1 MTMIPTEGV
10 GQIVFYVIVL
20 LAVTPLLGTYMA
32 KVYEGENV
40 LLARWFG
47 FAERGFYRLL
57 RISPDEEQNW
67 KQYGLSVLVFS
78 LLFMVPLYAL
88 LRLQGHLPLNPDHLS
103 GVNAGVAVN
112 TAASFVT
119 NTNWQYYGGE
129 YTMSYLSQMAG
140 LAVQNFISAAVGMA
154 VLAAM
159 IRGFARRETT
169 KLGNF
174 WVDLYRTVAYIL
186 LPICIVTAAFFIWQG
201 IPETFSGHAVAHTL
215 QGHTQSI
222 GRGPVASQIAMKQLG
237 TNGGGFYNS
246 NSSVPFENPTG
257 FTDFVEMLFILLIGS
272 AEVFMFGKMVRATRQ
287 GWAVLSVMFIL
298 MITGVVIAAPAE
310 QHGTPVLHAAGVNLA
325 ANGSQSG
332 GNMEGK
338 EVRFGIANT
347 ALWATA
353 TTDASNGSVNGSHDS
368 FSALGGAVPL
378 TNIFIGEVIF
388 GGVGSGLYGMLM
400 LVIIAVF
407 VGGLMVGRTPEYLGK
422 KIEAREMK
430 LATIGSIFVPIVVLV
445 LTAIAMSTHAG
456 KLSIFN
462 AGPHGF
468 SEAFYAYTS
477 QTNNNGS
484 AFAGYGATHFS
495 TMMGAFAM
503 LVGRFVPLLAALA
516 IGGSV
521 AAKKTAPASA
531 GTMRT
536 DGPTFVVLLTGVVI
550 LLPALTIL
558 PALVLGPVVEA
569 LTTRLF

>member
-1 MTMIPTEGV
+1 MTLPAFQGV
-10 GQIVFYVIVL
+10 TQIAVYAIVL
-20 LAVTPLLGTYMA
+20 LALTPLLGGYMA
-32 KVYEGENV
+32 RVYQGEQV

-57 RISPDEEQNW
+57 RTSPDAEQDW
-67 KQYGLSVLVFS
+67 KAYSVSVLLLS
-78 LLFMVPLYAL
+78 LAFIVPLYAL
-88 LRLQGHLPLNPDHLS
+88 LRLQNHLPLNPDGLAA
-103 GVNAGVAVN
+103 VTPGVAVN
-112 TAASFVT
+112 TASSFVT

-159 IRGFARRETT
+159 IRGFARRNTT
-169 KLGNF
+169 AIGNF
-174 WVDLYRTVAYIL
+174 WVDLYRTVVYIL
-186 LPICIVTAAFFIWQG
+186 LPLSIIAAVILISQG
-201 IPETFSGHAVAHTL
+201 VPQTFSGHAVAHTL
-215 QGHTQSI
+215 QGGTQEI
-222 GRGPVASQIAMKQLG
+222 GRGPVASQIAIKQLG
-237 TNGGGFYNS
+237 TNGGGYYNS
-246 NSSVPFENPTG
+246 NSSVPFENPNG
-257 FTDFVEMLFILLIGS
+257 FTNFIEMLYILLIGS
-272 AEVFMFGKMVRATRQ
+272 AEVYMFGKMVRATRQ

-298 MITGVVIAAPAE
+298 MIAGVAVAAPAE
-310 QHGTPVLHAAGVNLA
+310 QHASPVLRQSGVALNA
-325 ANGSQSG
+325 SGTSPG

-347 ALWATA
+347 ALWATV
-353 TTDASNGSVNGSHDS
+353 TTDASNGSVNGAHDS
-368 FSALGGAVPL
+368 FTAFGGAVPL

-400 LVIIAVF
+400 LVILAVF
-407 VGGLMVGRTPEYLGK
+407 LGGLMVGRTPEYLGK
-422 KIEAREMK
+422 KIEAREVK
-430 LATIGSIFVPIVVLV
+430 LAVVGTVFVPIVVLI
-445 LTAIAMSTHAG
+445 LTSFAVSTHAG
-456 KLSIFN
+456 RLSIFN

-484 AFAGYGATHFS
+484 AFAGYGATDFS
-495 TMMGAFAM
+495 TYLGVVG
-503 LVGRFVPLLAALA
+503 LLLGRFVPLVTALA

-521 AAKKTAPASA
+521 AAKKITPPSL

-558 PALVLGPVVEA
+558 PALSLGPIIEG
-569 LTTRLF
+569 LTQRLF

>member
-1 MTMIPTEGV
+1 MTMITSQGAA
-10 GQIVFYVIVL
+10 QIVVYVGIL
-20 LAVTPLLGTYMA
+20 LILTPLLGSYMA
-32 KVYEGENV
+32 RVYEGEQV

-57 RISPDEEQNW
+57 RTSPDEEQDW
-67 KQYGLSVLVFS
+67 KAYGTSVLVFS
-78 LLFMVPLYAL
+78 LLFLIPLFVL
-88 LRLQGHLPLNPDHLS
+88 LRVQGHLPLNPDHLP
-103 GVNAGVAVN
+103 GVNAGVSVN
-112 TAASFVT
+112 TAVSFVT

-129 YTMSYLSQMAG
+129 TTMSYLSQMAG
-140 LAVQNFISAAVGMA
+140 LAVQNFVSAAVGMA

-174 WVDLYRTVAYIL
+174 WVDLYRSTIYIL
-186 LPICIVTAAFFIWQG
+186 LPLSIVLATILIWQG
-201 IPETFSGHAVAHTL
+201 VPDTFSGHAVAHTV
-215 QGHTQSI
+215 QGHTQAI
-222 GRGPVASQIAMKQLG
+222 ARGPVASQVAIKQLG
-237 TNGGGFYNS
+237 TNGGGVYNS
-246 NSSVPFENPTG
+246 NSAVPFENPTG
-257 FTDFVEMLFILLIGS
+257 LTNFLEMLYILLIGS

-287 GWAVLSVMFIL
+287 GWAVLSVMYIC
-298 MITGVVIAAPAE
+298 MIAGVVIAAPAE
-310 QHGTPVLHAAGVNLA
+310 QHASPVLRHAGVNIA
-325 ANGSQSG
+325 ASGAQSG

-338 EVRFGIANT
+338 ETRFGIANT
-347 ALWATA
+347 ALWADV
-353 TTDASNGSVNGSHDS
+353 TTDASNGSVNGGHDS
-368 FSALGGAVPL
+368 LTAIGGAVPL
-378 TNIFIGEVIF
+378 VNIFIGEVIF

-430 LATIGSIFVPIVVLV
+430 LAVIGSVWVPIVVLI
-445 LTAIAMSTHAG
+445 LTGIAMSTAAG
-456 KLSIFN
+456 KASIFN

-468 SEAFYAYTS
+468 TEAFYAYTS
-477 QTNNNGS
+477 QGNNNGS

-495 TMMGAFAM
+495 EMMGAFAM
-503 LVGRFVPLLAALA
+503 LVGRFVPLLVALA

-531 GTMRT
+531 GTLRT
-536 DGPTFVVLLTGVVI
+536 DGPTFVVLLTSVVI

-558 PALVLGPVVEA
+558 PAIVLGPVVEA

>member
-1 MTMIPTEGV
+1 MTMIPTQGTA
-10 GQIVFYVIVL
+10 QIIFYVVVL
-20 LAVTPLLGTYMA
+20 LALTPLLGSYMA
-32 KVYEGENV
+32 RVYEGDVV

-57 RISPDEEQNW
+57 RTSPDEEQDW
-67 KQYGLSVLVFS
+67 KQYGRSVIAFS
-78 LLFMVPLYAL
+78 LLFIIPLYLL
-88 LRLQGHLPLNPDHLS
+88 LRLQGHLPLNPDHLAD
-103 GVNAGVAVN
+103 VNAGVSVN
-112 TAASFVT
+112 TAASFIT

-140 LAVQNFISAAVGMA
+140 LAVQNFVSAAVGMA

-159 IRGFARRETT
+159 IRGFARRQTSL
-169 KLGNF
+169 LGNF
-174 WVDLYRTVAYIL
+174 WVDLYRTIAYIL
-186 LPICIVTAAFFIWQG
+186 LPICIVGTVFLISQG
-201 IPETFSGHAVAHTL
+201 VPETFSGHAVAHTL

-222 GRGPVASQIAMKQLG
+222 ARGPFASQEAIKQLG
-237 TNGGGFYNS
+237 TNGGGPYNS
-246 NSSVPFENPTG
+246 NSAVPFENPNG
-257 FTDFVEMLFILLIGS
+257 LTDFVEEVFILLIGS

-287 GWAVLSVMFIL
+287 GWAILSVMFVL
-298 MITGVVIAAPAE
+298 MIVGVVIAAPAE
-310 QHGTPVLHAAGVNLA
+310 QHGSPVLRQSHVNIAA
-325 ANGSQSG
+325 SSTSPG

-338 EVRFGIANT
+338 ETRFGIANT
-347 ALWATA
+347 ALWADI

-368 FSALGGAVPL
+368 FTALGGAVPL

-430 LATIGSIFVPIVVLV
+430 LAVIGSIWVPIVVLV

-468 SEAFYAYTS
+468 TEAFYAYTS

-484 AFAGYGATHFS
+484 AFAGYGALHFS
-495 TMMGAFAM
+495 TMLGAFAM

-516 IGGSV
+516 IGGAV

-536 DGPTFVVLLTGVVI
+536 DGPTFAVLLTGVVI

-569 LTTRLF
+569 LTTKLF

>member
-1 MTMIPTEGV
+1 MTMIPFQGTA
-10 GQIVFYVIVL
+10 QIVFYVLVL
-20 LAVTPLLGTYMA
+20 LAATPLLGSYMA
-32 KVYEGENV
+32 RVYEGENV

-57 RISPDEEQNW
+57 RTSPDEEQDW
-67 KQYGLSVLVFS
+67 KGYGTSVIVFS
-78 LLFMVPLYAL
+78 LLFLIPLYVL
-88 LRLQGHLPLNPDHLS
+88 LRLQGHLPLNPDHLT
-103 GVNAGVAVN
+103 GVNAGVSVN
-112 TAASFVT
+112 TASSFIT

-174 WVDLYRTVAYIL
+174 WFDLYRTTVYIL

-201 IPETFSGHAVAHTL
+201 IPETFSGHAVAHTV

-246 NSSVPFENPTG
+246 NSAVPFENPNG
-257 FTDFVEMLFILLIGS
+257 FTNFIEMLFILIIGS

-287 GWAVLSVMFIL
+287 GWAILSVMFIL
-298 MITGVVIAAPAE
+298 MIAGVVIAAPAE
-310 QHGTPVLHAAGVNLA
+310 QHSSPVLRDSGVNITA
-325 ANGSQSG
+325 SSTSPG

-338 EVRFGIANT
+338 EVRDGIANT
-347 ALWATA
+347 ALWATV

-368 FSALGGAVPL
+368 FTALGGAVPL

-430 LATIGSIFVPIVVLV
+430 LAVIGSIWVPLVVLI

-456 KLSIFN
+456 KASIFN

-468 SEAFYAYTS
+468 TEAFYAYTS

-484 AFAGYGATHFS
+484 AFAGYGALHFS
-495 TMMGAFAM
+495 TMLGAFAM

-521 AAKKTAPASA
+521 AMKKIAPASA

-536 DGPTFVVLLTGVVI
+536 DGPTFVVLLTSVVI

-558 PALVLGPVVEA
+558 PAIVLGPVVEA

>member
-1 MTMIPTEGV
+1 MTMIPFQGTA
-10 GQIVFYVIVL
+10 QIVFYVLVL
-20 LAVTPLLGTYMA
+20 LAVTPLLGSYMA
-32 KVYEGENV
+32 RVYEGENV

-57 RISPDEEQNW
+57 RTSPDEEQDW
-67 KQYGLSVLVFS
+67 KGYGTSVIVFS
-78 LLFMVPLYAL
+78 LLFLIPLYVL
-88 LRLQGHLPLNPDHLS
+88 LRLQGHLPLNPDHLT
-103 GVNAGVAVN
+103 GVNAGVSVN

-174 WVDLYRTVAYIL
+174 WVDLYRTTVYIL

-201 IPETFSGHAVAHTL
+201 IPETFSGHAVAHTV

-246 NSSVPFENPTG
+246 NSAVPFENPNG
-257 FTDFVEMLFILLIGS
+257 FTNFIEMLFILIIGS
-272 AEVFMFGKMVRATRQ
+272 SEVFMFGKMVRATRQ
-287 GWAVLSVMFIL
+287 GWAILSVMFIL

-310 QHGTPVLHAAGVNLA
+310 QHSSPVLRDSGVNITA
-325 ANGSQSG
+325 SSTSPG

-338 EVRFGIANT
+338 EVRDGIANT
-347 ALWATA
+347 ALWATV

-368 FSALGGAVPL
+368 FTALGGAVPL

-430 LATIGSIFVPIVVLV
+430 LAVIGSIWVPLVVLI

-456 KLSIFN
+456 KASIFN

-468 SEAFYAYTS
+468 TEAFYAYTS

-484 AFAGYGATHFS
+484 AFAGYGALHFS
-495 TMMGAFAM
+495 TMLGAFAL

-521 AAKKTAPASA
+521 AMKKIAPASA

-536 DGPTFVVLLTGVVI
+536 DGPTFVVLLTSVVI

-558 PALVLGPVVEA
+558 PAIVLGPVVEA

>member
-1 MTMIPTEGV
+1 MTMIPFQGTA
-10 GQIVFYVIVL
+10 QIIFYVVVL
-20 LAVTPLLGTYMA
+20 LLVTPLLGSYMA
-32 KVYEGENV
+32 RVYEGETV

-57 RISPDEEQNW
+57 RTSQDEEQDW
-67 KQYGLSVLVFS
+67 KQYGRSVITFS
-78 LLFMVPLYAL
+78 LLFIIPLYLL
-88 LRLQGHLPLNPDHLS
+88 LRLQGHLPLNPDGLK
-103 GVNAGVAVN
+103 GVNAGVAAN
-112 TAASFVT
+112 TAASFIT

-159 IRGFARRETT
+159 IRGFARRETS

-174 WVDLYRTVAYIL
+174 WADLYRTVVYIL

-201 IPETFSGHAVAHTL
+201 IPETFSGHAVAHTV

-246 NSSVPFENPTG
+246 NSAVPFENPTG
-257 FTDFVEMLFILLIGS
+257 FTNFVSMLFLLIIGS
-272 AEVFMFGKMVRATRQ
+272 SEVFMFGKMVRATRQ
-287 GWAVLSVMFIL
+287 GWAILSVMFLL

-310 QHGTPVLHAAGVNLA
+310 QHGSPVLRQSGVNITA
-325 ANGSQSG
+325 SSTSPG

-338 EVRFGIANT
+338 EVRWGIANS
-347 ALWATA
+347 ALWATT
-353 TTDASNGSVNGSHDS
+353 TTDASNGSVNASHDS
-368 FSALGGAVPL
+368 MTALGGAVPL

-430 LATIGSIFVPIVVLV
+430 LATIGSIWVPIVVLI

-484 AFAGYGATHFS
+484 AFAGYGALNFS
-495 TMMGAFAM
+495 TMLGAFAM

-521 AAKKTAPASA
+521 AAKRTAPASA

-536 DGPTFVVLLTGVVI
+536 DGPTFVVLLTSVVI

-569 LTTRLF
+569 LTTKLF

>member
-1 MTMIPTEGV
+1 MITSQGTA
-10 GQIVFYVIVL
+10 QIVVYVLVL
-20 LAVTPLLGTYMA
+20 LVLTPILGSYMA
-32 KVYEGENV
+32 RVYEGEQV

-57 RISPDEEQNW
+57 RTSPDEEQDW
-67 KQYGLSVLVFS
+67 KQYATSVLVLS
-78 LLFMVPLYAL
+78 LLFLLPLFVL
-88 LRLQGHLPLNPDHLS
+88 LRVQGHLPLNPDHLPDVS
-103 GVNAGVAVN
+103 AGVSVN
-112 TAASFVT
+112 TATSFVT
-119 NTNWQYYGGE
+119 KTNWQYYGGE

-140 LAVQNFISAAVGMA
+140 LAVQNFVSAAVGMA
-154 VLAAM
+154 VLVAM
-159 IRGFARRETT
+159 VRGFARRETT

-174 WVDLYRTVAYIL
+174 WVDLYRSVVYIL
-186 LPICIVTAAFFIWQG
+186 LPLSIVLAAILIWQG
-201 IPETFSGHAVAHTL
+201 VPDTLSGHAVAHTV
-215 QGHTQSI
+215 QGHTQGI
-222 GRGPVASQIAMKQLG
+222 ARGPVASQVAIKQLG
-237 TNGGGFYNS
+237 TNGGGYYNA
-246 NSSVPFENPTG
+246 NSAVPFENPTG
-257 FTDFVEMLFILLIGS
+257 FTNFLEMLSILLIGS

-287 GWAVLSVMFIL
+287 GWALLSVMFIC
-298 MITGVVIAAPAE
+298 MIAGVVIAAPAE
-310 QHGTPVLHAAGVNLA
+310 QHASPVLRQAGVNITA
-325 ANGSQSG
+325 SGTQPG

-338 EVRFGIANT
+338 ETRFGIANT
-347 ALWATA
+347 ALWADV

-368 FSALGGAVPL
+368 LTALGGAVPL
-378 TNIFIGEVIF
+378 VNIFVGEVIF

-430 LATIGSIFVPIVVLV
+430 LAVIGSVWVPIVVLI
-445 LTAIAMSTHAG
+445 LTGIAMSTQAG
-456 KLSIFN
+456 KASIFN

-477 QTNNNGS
+477 QGNNNGS
-484 AFAGYGATHFS
+484 AFAGYGALHFS
-495 TMMGAFAM
+495 EMMGAFAM
-503 LVGRFVPLLAALA
+503 LVGRFVPLLVALA
-516 IGGSV
+516 IGGTV

-558 PALVLGPVVEA
+558 PAIVLGPVVEA

>member
-1 MTMIPTEGV
+1 MTMIPFQGTA
-10 GQIVFYVIVL
+10 QIVFYVLVL
-20 LAVTPLLGTYMA
+20 LAVTPLLGSYMA
-32 KVYEGENV
+32 RVYEGENV

-57 RISPDEEQNW
+57 RTSPDEEQDW
-67 KQYGLSVLVFS
+67 KGYGTSVIVFS
-78 LLFMVPLYAL
+78 LLFLIPLYVL
-88 LRLQGHLPLNPDHLS
+88 LRLQGHLPLNPDHLT
-103 GVNAGVAVN
+103 GVNAGVSVN
-112 TAASFVT
+112 TASSFIT

-140 LAVQNFISAAVGMA
+140 LTVQNFISAAVGMA

-174 WVDLYRTVAYIL
+174 WVDLYRTTVYIL

-201 IPETFSGHAVAHTL
+201 IPETFSGHAVAHTV

-246 NSSVPFENPTG
+246 NSAVPFENPNG
-257 FTDFVEMLFILLIGS
+257 FTNFIEMLFILIIGS

-287 GWAVLSVMFIL
+287 GWAILSVMFIL
-298 MITGVVIAAPAE
+298 MIAGVVIAAPAE
-310 QHGTPVLHAAGVNLA
+310 QHSSPVLRDSGVNITA
-325 ANGSQSG
+325 SSTSPG

-338 EVRFGIANT
+338 EVRDGIANT
-347 ALWATA
+347 ALWATV

-368 FSALGGAVPL
+368 FTALGGAVPL

-430 LATIGSIFVPIVVLV
+430 LAVIGSIWVPLVVLI

-456 KLSIFN
+456 KASIFN

-468 SEAFYAYTS
+468 TEAFYAYTS

-484 AFAGYGATHFS
+484 AFAGYGALHFS
-495 TMMGAFAM
+495 TMLGAFAM

-521 AAKKTAPASA
+521 AMKKIAPASA

-536 DGPTFVVLLTGVVI
+536 DGPTFVVLLTSVVI

-558 PALVLGPVVEA
+558 PAIVLGPVVEA

>member
-1 MTMIPTEGV
+1 VTLIPTQGIA
-10 GQIVFYVIVL
+10 QIVFYVVVL
-20 LAVTPLLGTYMA
+20 LLLTPLLGSYMA
-32 KVYEGENV
+32 RVYEGDQV
-40 LLARWFG
+40 LLARWLG

-57 RISPDEEQNW
+57 RTSPDEEQTW
-67 KQYGLSVLVFS
+67 KQYGTSVVTFS
-78 LLFMVPLYAL
+78 LLFIIPLYLL
-88 LRLQGHLPLNPDHLS
+88 LRLQGHLPLNPDGLS
-103 GVNAGVAVN
+103 GVNAGVAAN

-159 IRGFARRETT
+159 IRGFARRETSH
-169 KLGNF
+169 LGNF
-174 WVDLYRTVAYIL
+174 WVDLYRTVVYIL
-186 LPICIVTAAFFIWQG
+186 LPLSIVAATVLIWQG
-201 IPETFSGHAVAHTL
+201 VPDTFSGHAIAHTV

-222 GRGPVASQIAMKQLG
+222 GRGPVASQVAIKQLG

-246 NSSVPFENPTG
+246 NSAVPFEDPNGLTN
-257 FTDFVEMLFILLIGS
+257 FIEMLYILLIGS

-287 GWAVLSVMFIL
+287 GWAVLSVMFLL
-298 MITGVVIAAPAE
+298 MIVGVVVAAPAE
-310 QHGTPVLHAAGVNLA
+310 QHGSPVLRASGVDLA
-325 ANGSQSG
+325 ASSTSPG

-338 EVRFGIANT
+338 ETRFGIANT
-347 ALWATA
+347 ALWADT
-353 TTDASNGSVNGSHDS
+353 TTDASNGSVIGAHDS
-368 FSALGGAVPL
+368 FTALGGAVPL

-430 LATIGSIFVPIVVLV
+430 LAVIGSIWVPIVVLV

-484 AFAGYGATHFS
+484 AFAGYGALHFS
-495 TMMGAFAM
+495 TMLGAFAM

-521 AAKKTAPASA
+521 AAKRTAPASA

-536 DGPTFVVLLTGVVI
+536 DGPTFVVLLTSVVI

-569 LTTRLF
+569 LTTKLF

>member
-1 MTMIPTEGV
+1 MTMITSQGTA
-10 GQIVFYVIVL
+10 QIVVYVLVL
-20 LAVTPLLGTYMA
+20 LALTPLLGSYMA
-32 KVYEGENV
+32 RVYEGEQV

-57 RISPDEEQNW
+57 RTSPDEEQDW
-67 KQYGLSVLVFS
+67 KGYGTSVLVFS
-78 LLFMVPLYAL
+78 LLFLIPLFVL
-88 LRLQGHLPLNPDHLS
+88 LRVQGHLPLNPDHLAD
-103 GVNAGVAVN
+103 VNAGVSVN
-112 TAASFVT
+112 TAVSFVS

-174 WVDLYRTVAYIL
+174 WADLYRTVVYIL
-186 LPICIVTAAFFIWQG
+186 LPLSLVAATILIWQG
-201 IPETFSGHAVAHTL
+201 VPDTFSGHAVAHTA

-222 GRGPVASQIAMKQLG
+222 ARGPVASQVAIKQLG
-237 TNGGGFYNS
+237 TNGGGYYNA
-246 NSSVPFENPTG
+246 NSAVPFENPTG
-257 FTDFVEMLFILLIGS
+257 LTNFVEMLYLLLIGS

-287 GWAVLSVMFIL
+287 GWAVLSVMFVC
-298 MITGVVIAAPAE
+298 MIAGVVVAAPAE
-310 QHGTPVLHAAGVNLA
+310 QHGSPVLRQSGVDIAA
-325 ANGSQSG
+325 STTQSG

-338 EVRFGIANT
+338 ETRFGIADT
-347 ALWATA
+347 ALWADA
-353 TTDASNGSVNGSHDS
+353 TTDASNGSVNGGHDS
-368 FSALGGAVPL
+368 LTALGGAVPL
-378 TNIFIGEVIF
+378 VNIFVGEVIF

-430 LATIGSIFVPIVVLV
+430 LAVIGSVWVPIVVLV
-445 LTAIAMSTHAG
+445 LTGIAMSAGAG
-456 KLSIFN
+456 KASIFN

-468 SEAFYAYTS
+468 TEAFYAYTS
-477 QTNNNGS
+477 QGNNNGS
-484 AFAGYGATHFS
+484 AFAGYGALHFS
-495 TMMGAFAM
+495 EMLGAFAM

-516 IGGSV
+516 IGGAV

-531 GTMRT
+531 GTLRT

-558 PALVLGPVVEA
+558 PALVLGPVVEG